1 MLDGSNESSYIR
13 GPGTLIRRSTTI
25 DQKLLRQKFIF
36 VTLGPSLFIF
46 HRFINRLTAVKYMY
60 QIGKNI
66 YMGKPQTWKKF
77 AGGTFVINKV
87 GRLLNRKILGMREKY
102 MYILFLTC

>member
-1 MLDGSNESSYIR
+1 
-13 GPGTLIRRSTTI
+13 
-25 DQKLLRQKFIF
+25 
-36 VTLGPSLFIF
+36 
-46 HRFINRLTAVKYMY
+46 MY

-87 GRLLNRKILGMREKY
+87 RAPAKSENFRHEGKI
-102 MYILFLTC
+102 